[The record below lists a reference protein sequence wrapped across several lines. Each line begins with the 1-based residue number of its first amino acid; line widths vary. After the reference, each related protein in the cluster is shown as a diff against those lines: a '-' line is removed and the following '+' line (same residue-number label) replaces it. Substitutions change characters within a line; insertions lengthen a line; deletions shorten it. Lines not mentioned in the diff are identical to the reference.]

1 MTAMALVGLLGLVVL
16 QTSAEIPAPVSEVLA
31 ALQDAVQQFA
41 VEEEID
47 DFTLDD
53 LLDSGLEAQPL
64 DDGQGC
70 LLNGVKVWLLN
81 GKHRIFVVHWQGLW
95 YLLELRGW
103 KVFRV
108 EGASEPDEAGR
119 LFRTGK
125 AVFVGKLRQ

>member
-1 MTAMALVGLLGLVVL
+1 MLIVGMLGLVVL
-16 QTSAEIPAPVSEVLA
+16 GTTAGIPAPVLEA
-31 ALQDAVQQFA
+31 FTALQDAVQQFS
-41 VEEEID
+41 VEAEND
-47 DFTLDD
+47 DFTLND

-81 GKHRIFVVHWQGLW
+81 GKHRIFVVCWRMLW

-103 KVFRV
+103 RVFRV
-108 EGASEPDEAGR
+108 EGALGPEEAGR